1 MVGSG
6 PNREETMGSQRQDQ
20 FLNLER
26 RRNCKVSVH
35 TTHTSKSHSRSGS
48 HVSHRENTRKM
59 QLEIEHLRR
68 KLCHKQRRG
77 TPSSSESPSD
87 DDGIYKPRSRD
98 PLSESLSYDE
108 DHNRRQR
115 GRSSSRKGLGS
126 DAMSKALRQI
136 SKSPFI
142 GRTEG
147 GKLHRRFIQPTFTMY
162 NGRTDPV
169 EHVSHFNQR
178 MAVYSKNEALIY
190 KVFPSSLGPVVMR
203 WFDGLKEG
211 SISSFQEFTRAFR
224 A

>member
-1 MVGSG
+1 
-6 PNREETMGSQRQDQ
+6 
-20 FLNLER
+20 
-26 RRNCKVSVH
+26 
-35 TTHTSKSHSRSGS
+35 
-48 HVSHRENTRKM
+48 M

-77 TPSSSESPSD
+77 TPSSSESPSN
-87 DDGIYKPRSRD
+87 DDGSYKPRSRN
-98 PLSESLSYDE
+98 PPSESLSYDE

-147 GKLHRRFIQPTFTMY
+147 GKLHRQFIQPTFTMY

-178 MAVYSKNEALIY
+178 MAVHSKNEALIY